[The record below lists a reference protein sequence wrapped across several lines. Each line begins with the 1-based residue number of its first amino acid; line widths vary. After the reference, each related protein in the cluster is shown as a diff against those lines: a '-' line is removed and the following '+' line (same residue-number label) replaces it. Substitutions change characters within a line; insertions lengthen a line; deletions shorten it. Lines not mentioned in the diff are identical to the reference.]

1 LQGLKS
7 IKIPGFNLYLLK
19 TVKMV
24 QLKGWARNI
33 LLIAGGI
40 FLIFLLWYFSAI
52 VTYIIISMVLS
63 FIGRPLV
70 KWLSM
75 IKYKK
80 FRISNGVAAFVAL
93 ISLWVVFI
101 SFFRFI
107 IPLLVKELETLSE
120 IDFEAFLNSIE
131 EPLTRLMK
139 LSGNE
144 PLLVE
149 NKTFY
154 DILVEQLTAKI
165 NFAQLPNIFAV
176 VAGTIGELF
185 IGFFSVSFITFF
197 FLKEKSMVREGIL
210 LIVPT
215 ELEEK
220 VSNILDSISYLLRR
234 YFVGII
240 LEVFMVMLLDTVGL
254 TLIGLNFNHA
264 VIIGFLCGLFNVIP
278 YLGPWMGAILGLLIG
293 AALNI
298 NADFMSETLPLLG
311 LMTIV
316 FISVQIIDN
325 VLFQPLIY
333 SSSVKAHPLEIFLV
347 IIAAGSLAGILGMFL
362 AIPAYTIVRVIA
374 KEFFVNMKL
383 VRKLT
388 ENLEQQEK
396 N

>member
-1 LQGLKS
+1 
-7 IKIPGFNLYLLK
+7 
-19 TVKMV
+19 MA
-24 QLKGWARNI
+24 QLKGWTRNL

-40 FLIFLLWYFSAI
+40 FLIFLIWYFSAI
-52 VTYIIISMVLS
+52 VTYILISVVLS

-70 KWLSM
+70 TWLS
-75 IKYKK
+75 KVRYKNI
-80 FRISNGVAAFVAL
+80 RIPKGVAAFIAL
-93 ISLWVVFI
+93 AAIWFVFI

-131 EPLTRLMK
+131 EPLSRLMK

-154 DILVEQLTAKI
+154 EILVEQLTAKI
-165 NFAQLPNIFAV
+165 NFSQLPNVFAV

-197 FLKEKSMVREGIL
+197 FLKEKSMVREAIL
-210 LIVPT
+210 LLVPT
-215 ELEEK
+215 EMEQK
-220 VSNILDSISYLLRR
+220 VSHILDSISYLLRR

-240 LEVFMVMLLDTVGL
+240 FEVFMVMLLDTVGL
-254 TLIGLNFNHA
+254 TIVGLNFNHA
-264 VIIGFLCGLFNVIP
+264 VIIGLFCGLFNVIP

-298 NADFMSETLPLLG
+298 NADFMSYTLPLLG

-316 FISVQIIDN
+316 FLSVQIIDN

-347 IIAAGSLAGILGMFL
+347 IIAAGSLAGVLGMFL

-396 N
+396 I

>member
-1 LQGLKS
+1 M
-7 IKIPGFNLYLLK
+7 FK
-19 TVKMV
+19 TDKMV

-40 FLIFLLWYFSAI
+40 FLIFLIWYFSAI
-52 VTYIIISMVLS
+52 VTYILISVVLS
-63 FIGRPLV
+63 FVGRPLV
-70 KWLSM
+70 NWLTVV
-75 IKYKK
+75 KYKNFK
-80 FRISNGVAAFVAL
+80 IPKGIAAL
-93 ISLWVVFI
+93 ITLVAMWLVFI
-101 SFFRFI
+101 SFFRFF
-107 IPLLVKELETLSE
+107 IPLLVGELETLSK
-120 IDFEAFLNSIE
+120 IDFEAFFDSIE
-131 EPLTRLMK
+131 EPLTKLMK
-139 LSGNE
+139 ISGNE

-149 NKTFY
+149 NQTFS
-154 DILVEQLTAKI
+154 DLVVQQLSAKI
-165 NFAQLPNIFAV
+165 NFSQLPNVFV
-176 VAGTIGELF
+176 FVAGTIGELF

-210 LIVPT
+210 LLVPT
-215 ELEEK
+215 EMEKK
-220 VSNILDSISYLLRR
+220 VSHILDSISYLLRR
-234 YFVGII
+234 YFIGII

-254 TLIGLNFNHA
+254 TLVGLNFNHA

-311 LMTIV
+311 LMTAV
-316 FISVQIIDN
+316 FLSVQIIDN

-347 IIAAGSLAGILGMFL
+347 IIAAGSLAGVLGMFL

-374 KEFFVNMKL
+374 KEFFENMKL

-388 ENLEQQEK
+388 ENLEKEDRK
-396 N
+396 